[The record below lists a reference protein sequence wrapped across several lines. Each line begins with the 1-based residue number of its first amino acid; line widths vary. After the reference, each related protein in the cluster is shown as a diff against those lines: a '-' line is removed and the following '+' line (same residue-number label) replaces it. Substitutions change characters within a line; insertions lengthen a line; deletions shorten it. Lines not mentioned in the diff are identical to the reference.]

1 MVLAPF
7 DEDVPA
13 DGGVMYGDGG
23 ESKGDRSPGR
33 GDEGDGASS
42 SPPRPTGGGNGVG
55 GAAAGGV
62 KPRKIAG
69 SIAGYVKA
77 FTSIPSKAAKA
88 WRQGTRTTG
97 ESLYIIQCTM
107 VLEYQ
112 EEIPGAIHFLI
123 YFVVSHEK

>member
-1 MVLAPF
+1 MPRTGGAAPII
-7 DEDVPA
+7 
-13 DGGVMYGDGG
+13 M
-23 ESKGDRSPGR
+23 
-33 GDEGDGASS
+33 DGAGARVIASAAAIA
-42 SPPRPTGGGNGVG
+42 PAALNDAAGG

-123 YFVVSHEK
+123 YFFVSHEK